1 MHFIVYCA
9 KFTLL
14 LKSVNIRLLSS
25 IYCYSSNNFELT
37 LAMHNQNIVS
47 SSYHHRYNPDLVK
60 LNYQIKSKYHCCNLY
75 ITTCCVIHMNT
86 FALGFGQH
94 FLLPIPLLT
103 KQYNL
108 SVSNMIELRYKRM
121 KQMKT
126 ICVRL
131 SNRMLQFVSLLWRCF
146 IKLSCFKFKSTAHYN
161 LSNDLANFFL
171 FHNLRYKKVIQET

>member
-1 MHFIVYCA
+1 MTLRSEFSVHATKIVRAQLLRFGNSFDNLRMTSIFIVYCA
-9 KFTLL
+9 KFILL
-14 LKSVNIRLLSS
+14 MKSVNIRLLSS

-103 KQYNL
+103 K
-108 SVSNMIELRYKRM
+108 
-121 KQMKT
+121 
-126 ICVRL
+126 
-131 SNRMLQFVSLLWRCF
+131 
-146 IKLSCFKFKSTAHYN
+146 
-161 LSNDLANFFL
+161 
-171 FHNLRYKKVIQET
+171 